1 GERGMS
7 TPVPVAPAIPAPPSA
22 PPVRSSRPYLYALD
36 PLRGITA
43 LIVILVHV
51 LIFVNFDWQ
60 SVRAQEW
67 QALCGAVSAVPRNVF
82 LFIPAITLVYVYG
95 GRPLPLGRFWSRRG
109 LSVLL
114 PYCLWT
120 VIYART
126 NTPQPSVGRFA
137 HIVGRDLITGGASY

>member
-1 GERGMS
+1 MGKLRQWKGDPGGGMLAVFRGVLAPRAPRPVRSCRSDDRSRVIVDGGGRHLRFPTVRASFRARCVRGGERGMS

-67 QALCGAVSAVPRNVF
+67 QA
-82 LFIPAITLVYVYG
+82 
-95 GRPLPLGRFWSRRG
+95 
-109 LSVLL
+109 
-114 PYCLWT
+114 
-120 VIYART
+120 
-126 NTPQPSVGRFA
+126 
-137 HIVGRDLITGGASY
+137 